1 VSLAALI
8 EIMGVRISGS
18 DYRKYYYQQN
28 LFRQADDIARFV
40 SAFKQSKQRMQ
51 DAVGSFKDSAT
62 SFAHDV
68 TRYFVA
74 QNEGRIT
81 GKVTQRHMA
90 LLESYYQ
97 FWLSRFNSN
106 IEQCRINLLKGYD
119 EIRFRYE
126 QLTRQV
132 ARVPESEIPEVAFPA
147 IAAPSFSTSRAPAFV
162 TACEE
167 IVPETDDYLASRQP
181 GSRDLRPGNAL
192 AAEYREPAARPDHGP
207 AGIWILRSACVIV
220 HPTSGPDAGQ
230 YGSNGQLDFPGSHQR
245 CRGRD
250 TGVLGRG
257 WRDSSIHAKAKS
269 IRRLSDVFHC
279 RRIQR
284 TCVGMGAAPSGSA
297 AAATESRWIAQRRD
311 RPPRSSKAGRAAGRR
326 DSTRPSSGGGLAV
339 KW

>member
-1 VSLAALI
+1 
-8 EIMGVRISGS
+8 
-18 DYRKYYYQQN
+18 
-28 LFRQADDIARFV
+28 
-40 SAFKQSKQRMQ
+40 MQ

-167 IVPETDDYLASRQP
+167 IVPETDDYLARRPVASQ
-181 GSRDLRPGNAL
+181 DLGIFGQGTRWLLNTESPPLALITGLLGFGFFGAL
-192 AAEYREPAARPDHGP
+192 ASSFIRQVVRTQGSTVPTASLIFPALISGVAAATLVFLAAVGGIPPFTQKLNPYAVFLTCFIAAVFSEPVWEWARRRQEVQPPPPKADGSPSAETARPAAARP
-207 AGIWILRSACVIV
+207 
-220 HPTSGPDAGQ
+220 
-230 YGSNGQLDFPGSHQR
+230 
-245 CRGRD
+245 
-250 TGVLGRG
+250 
-257 WRDSSIHAKAKS
+257 
-269 IRRLSDVFHC
+269 
-279 RRIQR
+279 
-284 TCVGMGAAPSGSA
+284 AAPPELGLV
-297 AAATESRWIAQRRD
+297 ESR
-311 RPPRSSKAGRAAGRR
+311 RPAAG
-326 DSTRPSSGGGLAV
+326 SP
-339 KW
+339 